1 MIKFFRHIRK
11 NQIME
16 NKTGKY
22 FKYAIG
28 EIVLVVIGILIALQ
42 INNWNQNRIERNKEN
57 LILTELIVDLEE
69 QSKLLDVYIEIES
82 SFYQNGKDILS
93 HFATNQTFNNNDNSM
108 YSKLNSLVT
117 RKTFNPVNTTFQELI
132 TTGNIAI
139 IQDKAT
145 KRKVIQ
151 YYHELER
158 ISLIISNN
166 NLHIVDGI
174 FQPEILKHTLFVLEG
189 DDPKLEKMNNQIFN
203 KKSLATLRT
212 TSEKVLSNPDNALH
226 LFNLLEQR
234 TYVAMGHA
242 ELYKTIQLETEELL
256 SDLKTQI
263 N

>member
-1 MIKFFRHIRK
+1 MLKFFRHIRQ

-28 EIVLVVIGILIALQ
+28 EIILVVIGILIALQ

-69 QSKLLDVYIEIES
+69 QSKLLDEYIEIES
-82 SFYQNGKDILS
+82 SFYQNGKAVLS
-93 HFATNQTFNNNDNSM
+93 HFATNQAFNSNDNSM

-132 TTGNIAI
+132 STGNIAI
-139 IQDKAT
+139 IQDKLT

-174 FQPEILKHTLFVLEG
+174 FQPEILKQTLFVLEE
-189 DDPKLEKMNNQIFN
+189 DDPELEKMNSQIFN
-203 KKSLATLRT
+203 KKSLVNLRT

-234 TYVAMGHA
+234 TYVAMMHM
-242 ELYKTIQLETEELL
+242 ELYKTIKLETEELL
-256 SDLKTQI
+256 SDIKTEVK
-263 N
+263 